1 MTDQNPSLT
10 EALGAELNTGA
21 EAVSPIEAKAI
32 AKDYYG
38 FDGTVEWLWG
48 EKDSN
53 YRLTLED
60 GQEYL
65 LKILNPGEDPKMSD
79 MHSQALLHVEMSDPS
94 IPCQRIIPTETGA
107 ADLRYRAR
115 DGGERTVRL
124 VSFVPGHGQRTYP
137 HSKAQ
142 RVQVGILLAK
152 MQNALAS
159 FTHEAAH
166 HKITWDMK
174 HASGMRALMPA
185 IEEGP
190 RRDRLTAA
198 IDDFDL
204 NVIPRLNALPA
215 QTIHNDFNM
224 ENILIDPQN
233 PDQITGIID
242 FGDMVHAP
250 TIFDVAVAAA
260 YQQGNEEDPVQAV
273 CELLEGYKTLR
284 SLSDE
289 ELELLYP
296 AMAMRSVM
304 RIAIPMSR
312 AMVFPDQRE
321 RFIVNVETVWKQFER
336 LDRIDRADAIARFKA
351 AMN

>member
-1 MTDQNPSLT
+1 MTDHSPSPT
-10 EALGAELNTGA
+10 DALGAELNTGA
-21 EAVSPIEAKAI
+21 EAVSPAEAQAI

-38 FDGTVEWLWG
+38 LDGSVEWLWG

-53 YRLTLED
+53 YRLTLAD
-60 GQEYL
+60 GCEYL

-79 MHSQALLHVEMSDPS
+79 MHSQALLHVEKTDPS
-94 IPCQRIIPTETGA
+94 IPCQRIIPTASGA
-107 ADLRYRAR
+107 ADFRYGAKDGSLRA
-115 DGGERTVRL
+115 VRM

-137 HSKAQ
+137 HSKTQ
-142 RVQVGILLAK
+142 RQQVGVLLAK
-152 MQNALAS
+152 MQNALSS

-174 HASGMRALMPA
+174 YASGMRALMPA
-185 IEEGP
+185 IEEGY

-198 IDDFDL
+198 IDDFDT
-204 NVIPRLNALPA
+204 NVMPWLSTLPA

-224 ENILIDPQN
+224 ENILIDPKN

-250 TIFDVAVAAA
+250 TIFDVAVASG

-273 CELLEGYKTLR
+273 CDLLEGYKTLR
-284 SLSDE
+284 SLSDQ
-289 ELELLYP
+289 ELDILYP
-296 AMAMRSVM
+296 AMVMRGVM

-312 AMVFPDQRE
+312 AMLFPDQRE

-336 LDRIDRADAIARFKA
+336 LDRIDRSEAIARFKA